1 MPIRTSHPTTNR
13 KKHMTTKKREMYD
26 TVVAEVERDYVHVFE
41 HEMGEVPDTE
51 DGFVQYEVF
60 DSLRLDTP
68 TDAFSNFTVRDALMA
83 KANADDKFAFVLSN
97 KIIHSAK
104 EASDA
109 GTFVQADLD
118 ALATA
123 IHIQAMWEQIEK
135 AVALAQIAIEVAQ
148 ENDLKLPSIME
159 ASRKIIMAQQM
170 MGMDIP
176 NLREQMSKELTPVL
190 LSELDKE

>member
-1 MPIRTSHPTTNR
+1 
-13 KKHMTTKKREMYD
+13 MTTKREMYD

-41 HEMGEVPDTE
+41 HEMGSIPTE
-51 DGFVQYEVF
+51 DEEGFVQYEVF

-176 NLREQMSKELTPVL
+176 TLREQMSKELSPIL

>member
-1 MPIRTSHPTTNR
+1 
-13 KKHMTTKKREMYD
+13 MYD

-51 DGFVQYEVF
+51 DGFVQYELF
-60 DSLRLDTP
+60 DGLTLDTP
-68 TDAFSNFTVRDALMA
+68 TDAFSNFAVRDALMA

-109 GTFVQADLD
+109 GTFGQADLD

-123 IHIQAMWEQIEK
+123 IHIQTMWEQIEK
-135 AVALAQIAIEVAQ
+135 AVGLGQIAIEVAK
-148 ENDLKLPSIME
+148 EHDLQLPSILE
-159 ASRKIIMAQQM
+159 ASRKIIMANQM

-176 NLREQMSKELTPVL
+176 NLRSQMSKELTPVL
-190 LSELDKE
+190 LADLDKE

>member
-1 MPIRTSHPTTNR
+1 
-13 KKHMTTKKREMYD
+13 MTTKREMYD
-26 TVVAEVERDYVHVFE
+26 TIVAEVERDYVHVFE

-51 DGFVQYEVF
+51 EGFVQYEVF
-60 DSLRLDTP
+60 DSLRLETP

-109 GTFVQADLD
+109 GNFVQADLD

-135 AVALAQIAIEVAQ
+135 AVGLAQIAIEVAQ
-148 ENDLKLPSIME
+148 EHDLQLPSIMD
-159 ASRKIIMAQQM
+159 ASRKIIMANQM

-176 NLREQMSKELTPVL
+176 NLREKMSKELSPIL

>member
-1 MPIRTSHPTTNR
+1 
-13 KKHMTTKKREMYD
+13 MTTKREMYD

-68 TDAFSNFTVRDALMA
+68 TDAFSNFSVRDALMA

-123 IHIQAMWEQIEK
+123 IHIQAMWEQVEK
-135 AVALAQIAIEVAQ
+135 AVGLAQIAIEVAQ
-148 ENDLKLPSIME
+148 EHDLKLPTIMD

-176 NLREQMSKELTPVL
+176 NLREQMSKELTPIL

>member
-1 MPIRTSHPTTNR
+1 
-13 KKHMTTKKREMYD
+13 MTTKREMYD
-26 TVVAEVERDYVHVFE
+26 TIVAEVERDYVHVFE
-41 HEMGEVPDTE
+41 HEMGSVPDTE

-109 GTFVQADLD
+109 GNFVQADLD

-123 IHIQAMWEQIEK
+123 IHIQAMWEQADK
-135 AVALAQIAIEVAQ
+135 AVALAQVAIEVAQ
-148 ENDLKLPSIME
+148 ENDLQMPSIME
-159 ASRKIIMAQQM
+159 ASRKIIMAQTM

-176 NLREQMSKELTPVL
+176 NLREKMSKELSPIL

>member
-1 MPIRTSHPTTNR
+1 
-13 KKHMTTKKREMYD
+13 MTTKREMYD

-51 DGFVQYEVF
+51 DGYVQYELF
-60 DSLRLDTP
+60 DGLKLDSP
-68 TDAFSNFTVRDALMA
+68 TDAFSNFSVRDALMA

-97 KIIHSAK
+97 KIIHSTK

-109 GTFVQADLD
+109 GNFGQADLD

-123 IHIQAMWEQIEK
+123 IHIQAMWEQAEK

-148 ENDLKLPSIME
+148 ENNLKLPSIMD
-159 ASRKIIMAQQM
+159 ATRKIIMAQQM

-176 NLREQMSKELTPVL
+176 NLRVKMSEELTPAL
-190 LSELDKE
+190 LADLDKE

>member
-1 MPIRTSHPTTNR
+1 
-13 KKHMTTKKREMYD
+13 MTTKREMYD
-26 TVVAEVERDYVHVFE
+26 TIVAEVERDYVHVFE

-51 DGFVQYEVF
+51 DGYVQYELF
-60 DSLRLDTP
+60 DGLKLDSP
-68 TDAFSNFTVRDALMA
+68 TDVFSNFSVRDALMA

-109 GTFVQADLD
+109 GDFVQADLD

-123 IHIQAMWEQIEK
+123 IHIQAMWEQAEK
-135 AVALAQIAIEVAQ
+135 AVALAQIAIETAQ
-148 ENDLKLPSIME
+148 EHDLKLPSIMD
-159 ASRKIIMAQQM
+159 ATRKIIMAQQM

-176 NLREQMSKELTPVL
+176 NLRVKMSEELTPAL
-190 LSELDKE
+190 LADLDKE

>member
-1 MPIRTSHPTTNR
+1 
-13 KKHMTTKKREMYD
+13 MTTKREMYD
-26 TVVAEVERDYVHVFE
+26 TIVAEVERDYVHVFE

-109 GTFVQADLD
+109 GNFVQADLD

-135 AVALAQIAIEVAQ
+135 AVGLAQIAIEVAQ
-148 ENDLKLPSIME
+148 EHDLQLPSIMD
-159 ASRKIIMAQQM
+159 ASRKIIMANQM

-176 NLREQMSKELTPVL
+176 NLREKMSKELSPIL

>member
-1 MPIRTSHPTTNR
+1 
-13 KKHMTTKKREMYD
+13 MTTKREMYD
-26 TVVAEVERDYVHVFE
+26 TIVAEVERDYVHVFE
-41 HEMGEVPDTE
+41 HEMGSVPDTE
-51 DGFVQYEVF
+51 EGFVQYEVF

-109 GTFVQADLD
+109 GNFVQADLD

-148 ENDLKLPSIME
+148 EHDLQLPSIMD
-159 ASRKIIMAQQM
+159 ASRKIIMANQM

-176 NLREQMSKELTPVL
+176 NLREQMSKELSPIL

>member
-1 MPIRTSHPTTNR
+1 
-13 KKHMTTKKREMYD
+13 MTTKREMYN

-41 HEMGEVPDTE
+41 HEMGSVPDTE
-51 DGFVQYEVF
+51 EGFVQYEVF
-60 DSLRLDTP
+60 DSLRLDSP

-109 GTFVQADLD
+109 GNFVQADLD

-148 ENDLKLPSIME
+148 EHDLQLPSIMD
-159 ASRKIIMAQQM
+159 ASRKIIMANQM

-176 NLREQMSKELTPVL
+176 NLREQMSKELTPIL

>member
-1 MPIRTSHPTTNR
+1 
-13 KKHMTTKKREMYD
+13 MTTKREMYD

-60 DSLRLDTP
+60 DSLRLDSP

-135 AVALAQIAIEVAQ
+135 AVALAQIALEVAQ
-148 ENDLKLPSIME
+148 ENDLKLPSIMD
-159 ASRKIIMAQQM
+159 ASRKIIMANQM

-176 NLREQMSKELTPVL
+176 NLREQMSKELTPLL

>member
-1 MPIRTSHPTTNR
+1 
-13 KKHMTTKKREMYD
+13 MYD

-41 HEMGEVPDTE
+41 HAEGSMPTE
-51 DGFVQYEVF
+51 DEEGFVQYEVF
-60 DSLRLDTP
+60 DSLRLDSP

-123 IHIQAMWEQIEK
+123 IHIQAMWEQAEK

-148 ENDLKLPSIME
+148 EHDLRLPTSMD
-159 ASRKIIMAQQM
+159 ASRKILMAQQM
-170 MGMDIP
+170 MGMDIA
-176 NLREQMSKELTPVL
+176 NLRVKMSKELTPIL

>member
-1 MPIRTSHPTTNR
+1 
-13 KKHMTTKKREMYD
+13 MTTKREMYD

-51 DGFVQYEVF
+51 DGYVQYELF
-60 DSLRLDTP
+60 DGLTLDTP
-68 TDAFSNFTVRDALMA
+68 TDVFSNFSVRDALMA

-109 GTFVQADLD
+109 GNFVQADLD

-123 IHIQAMWEQIEK
+123 IHIQAMWEQAEK
-135 AVALAQIAIEVAQ
+135 AVALGQIAIEVAR
-148 ENDLKLPSIME
+148 EHDLKMPSIMD

-176 NLREQMSKELTPVL
+176 NLREKMCAELTPL
-190 LSELDKE
+190 LLADLDKE

>member
-1 MPIRTSHPTTNR
+1 
-13 KKHMTTKKREMYD
+13 MYD
-26 TVVAEVERDYVHVFE
+26 TIVAEVERDYVHVFE

-135 AVALAQIAIEVAQ
+135 AVALAQVAIEVAQ
-148 ENDLKLPSIME
+148 ENDLQLPSIME
-159 ASRKIIMAQQM
+159 ASRKIIMANQM

>member
-1 MPIRTSHPTTNR
+1 
-13 KKHMTTKKREMYD
+13 MTTKREMYD
-26 TVVAEVERDYVHVFE
+26 TIVAEVERDYAHVFE
-41 HEMGEVPDTE
+41 HKMGEVPDTE

-109 GTFVQADLD
+109 GNFVQADLD

-135 AVALAQIAIEVAQ
+135 AVGLAQIAIEVAQ
-148 ENDLKLPSIME
+148 ENDLQLPSIMG

-176 NLREQMSKELTPVL
+176 NLREQMSKELTPIL

>member
-1 MPIRTSHPTTNR
+1 
-13 KKHMTTKKREMYD
+13 MTTKREMYD

-68 TDAFSNFTVRDALMA
+68 TDAFSNFSVRDALMA

-190 LSELDKE
+190 LSELDQEEKEGGGLRLTA

>member
-1 MPIRTSHPTTNR
+1 
-13 KKHMTTKKREMYD
+13 
-26 TVVAEVERDYVHVFE
+26 
-41 HEMGEVPDTE
+41 
-51 DGFVQYEVF
+51 
-60 DSLRLDTP
+60 
-68 TDAFSNFTVRDALMA
+68 MA

-109 GTFVQADLD
+109 GNFVQADLD

-148 ENDLKLPSIME
+148 EHDLQLPSIMD
-159 ASRKIIMAQQM
+159 ASRKIIMANQM

-176 NLREQMSKELTPVL
+176 NLREQMSKELSPIL

>member
-1 MPIRTSHPTTNR
+1 
-13 KKHMTTKKREMYD
+13 MTTKREMYD

-51 DGFVQYEVF
+51 EGYVQYELF
-60 DSLRLDTP
+60 DGLRLDSP

-97 KIIHSAK
+97 KIIHSVK

-109 GTFVQADLD
+109 GNFVQADLD

-123 IHIQAMWEQIEK
+123 IHIQAMWEQAEK
-135 AVALAQIAIEVAQ
+135 AVALAQIAIETAK
-148 ENDLKLPSIME
+148 EHDLKIPSIMD
-159 ASRKIIMAQQM
+159 ATRKIIMAQQM

-176 NLREQMSKELTPVL
+176 DLRSKMSKELTPTL